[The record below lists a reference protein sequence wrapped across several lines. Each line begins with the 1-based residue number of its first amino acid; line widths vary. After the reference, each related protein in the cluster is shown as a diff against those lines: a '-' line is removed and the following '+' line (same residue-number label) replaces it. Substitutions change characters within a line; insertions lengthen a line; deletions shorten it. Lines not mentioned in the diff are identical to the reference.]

1 MKLKQKLTWW
11 PIPKIILVLV
21 FVTMTAGAFI
31 ASVSALQADYFLWSK
46 TNRFL
51 HDALWIPGSLLAG
64 ASSAIAIMI
73 WPRQGIFQVN
83 STGKMRS
90 KATMRQLGIIV
101 AFAFTGHLLG
111 CTPLLYFIRPSVK
124 PPVGIEVCPVRHAYL
139 LNGRFINAALTQ
151 QLFLRFFPDTPFPVL
166 PSVVVCHSYF
176 LQSELIERAEKSP
189 LIFPKEK
196 TRGLNALNFNFLL
209 SFLVLLGFWL
219 CVCLQRSGL
228 CPTSPRLHARK
239 VRQKRLP
246 VSAPV
251 HYPTAKAG
259 RLSACPP

>member
-1 MKLKQKLTWW
+1 MKSTYDLIGTFWDGRPADAVAQTVPYDPLM
-11 PIPKIILVLV
+11 PE
-21 FVTMTAGAFI
+21 AG
-31 ASVSALQADYFLWSK
+31 
-46 TNRFL
+46 
-51 HDALWIPGSLLAG
+51 
-64 ASSAIAIMI
+64 
-73 WPRQGIFQVN
+73 
-83 STGKMRS
+83 
-90 KATMRQLGIIV
+90 
-101 AFAFTGHLLG
+101 
-111 CTPLLYFIRPSVK
+111 TPYCLFDIIRPSVK
-124 PPVGIEVCPVRHAYL
+124 PPVGIEVCPARHAYL

>member
-1 MKLKQKLTWW
+1 MKNRSGEKIKL
-11 PIPKIILVLV
+11 
-21 FVTMTAGAFI
+21 
-31 ASVSALQADYFLWSK
+31 ASIDE
-46 TNRFL
+46 
-51 HDALWIPGSLLAG
+51 
-64 ASSAIAIMI
+64 
-73 WPRQGIFQVN
+73 
-83 STGKMRS
+83 
-90 KATMRQLGIIV
+90 
-101 AFAFTGHLLG
+101 LLG
-111 CTPLLYFIRPSVK
+111 VVNEESAMEIEISKIHPFKNHPFKVLDDEKMQDLVESVKINSLKVFPEIACPMVK

>member
-1 MKLKQKLTWW
+1 MSNVYVHFSQISFSVRYLVINFQLK
-11 PIPKIILVLV
+11 
-21 FVTMTAGAFI
+21 FH
-31 ASVSALQADYFLWSK
+31 S
-46 TNRFL
+46 
-51 HDALWIPGSLLAG
+51 
-64 ASSAIAIMI
+64 
-73 WPRQGIFQVN
+73 
-83 STGKMRS
+83 
-90 KATMRQLGIIV
+90 
-101 AFAFTGHLLG
+101 
-111 CTPLLYFIRPSVK
+111 
-124 PPVGIEVCPVRHAYL
+124 
-139 LNGRFINAALTQ
+139 
-151 QLFLRFFPDTPFPVL
+151 LRFREVM
-166 PSVVVCHSYF
+166 VVCHSYF

>member
-1 MKLKQKLTWW
+1 MENASSCRCIW
-11 PIPKIILVLV
+11 PTVCDARRWIRLP
-21 FVTMTAGAFI
+21 ARRRCPYPNQE
-31 ASVSALQADYFLWSK
+31 SVSCAYSRLSLCG
-46 TNRFL
+46 
-51 HDALWIPGSLLAG
+51 IPVSHSPRLTSPSRMASEDSPSLRP
-64 ASSAIAIMI
+64 MT
-73 WPRQGIFQVN
+73 
-83 STGKMRS
+83 STRRS
-90 KATMRQLGIIV
+90 RSRVFRVSML
-101 AFAFTGHLLG
+101 
-111 CTPLLYFIRPSVK
+111 IRPSVK

-166 PSVVVCHSYF
+166 PSVVVCHSFF

>member
-1 MKLKQKLTWW
+1 MLSIVSKLKNFEIEQLLVWPVLAAKLSRRHDGSPGSIPVAG
-11 PIPKIILVLV
+11 PICPCAPFSGLWQRNPGVLTFSPVEEHTSILLLAALRPGWDLRHPDE
-21 FVTMTAGAFI
+21 AGAPDCGT
-31 ASVSALQADYFLWSK
+31 AY
-46 TNRFL
+46 T
-51 HDALWIPGSLLAG
+51 
-64 ASSAIAIMI
+64 
-73 WPRQGIFQVN
+73 
-83 STGKMRS
+83 
-90 KATMRQLGIIV
+90 
-101 AFAFTGHLLG
+101 
-111 CTPLLYFIRPSVK
+111 
-124 PPVGIEVCPVRHAYL
+124 VGRTSGPD
-139 LNGRFINAALTQ
+139 
-151 QLFLRFFPDTPFPVL
+151 DTPFPVL

>member
-1 MKLKQKLTWW
+1 MPTPVKYSSPGLRDAYKALETES
-11 PIPKIILVLV
+11 VDS
-21 FVTMTAGAFI
+21 MTRLLPPELAEEVSPFI
-31 ASVSALQADYFLWSK
+31 
-46 TNRFL
+46 T
-51 HDALWIPGSLLAG
+51 GSLLTAEEKRLLK
-64 ASSAIAIMI
+64 AADRLSALVKCMEE
-73 WPRQGIFQVN
+73 Q
-83 STGKMRS
+83 RS
-90 KATMRQLGIIV
+90 GNHE
-101 AFAFTGHLLG
+101 FD
-111 CTPLLYFIRPSVK
+111 
-124 PPVGIEVCPVRHAYL
+124 
-139 LNGRFINAALTQ
+139 AALTQ